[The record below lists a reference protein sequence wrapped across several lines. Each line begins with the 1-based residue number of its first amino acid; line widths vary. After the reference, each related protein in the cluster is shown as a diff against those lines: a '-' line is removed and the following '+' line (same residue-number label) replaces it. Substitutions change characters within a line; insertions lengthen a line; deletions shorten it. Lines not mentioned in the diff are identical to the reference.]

1 MGCFDRKLRFAA
13 LAALLLTPLAPAT
26 LLAQTPKEQGRK
38 EPAKKDAPAKP
49 PPGLTGLPVAEARPP
64 LPTTVQMTL
73 LVQNTMAAVGQ
84 ANKTGNYT
92 VLHALGTQSFQQV
105 NSPAQLGQIFANLHS
120 AKIDISPVILH
131 QPVLTAQP
139 AIDEKGQLRLTGYY
153 DTKPQNVLFDTLF
166 VIERGEWRMHGVSI
180 KMRPAQPPPGAAPQ
194 K

>member
-1 MGCFDRKLRFAA
+1 MGFLERKLRFAA
-13 LAALLLTPLAPAT
+13 LAALLLTPLAPAG
-26 LLAQTPKEQGRK
+26 LLAQAAKDQGRK
-38 EPAKKDAPAKP
+38 EPAKKDTPAK

-73 LVQNTMAAVGQ
+73 LIQNTMAAVGQ

-105 NSPAQLGQIFANLHS
+105 NSPAQLGEIFANLRA

-131 QPVLTAQP
+131 QPVLSAQP
-139 AIDEKGQLRLTGYY
+139 GVDEKGQLRLTGYY
-153 DTKPQNVLFDTLF
+153 DTKPQNVMFDTLF
-166 VIERGEWRMHGVSI
+166 VVERGEWRMHGVSI
-180 KMRPAQPPPGAAPQ
+180 KMRPAQPPQAAAQP